1 MVFCFVLNFFFVQ
14 HELEYFFLSRQAR
27 NFFPEFHIRLYDK
40 NSESDYFFFA
50 STKIRIFFSA
60 SLGIRVKWSF
70 PNTSQYTTIHYG
82 FFKSQ
87 YWYNTGKK
95 NYTSI
100 VHNTSIPV
108 LWSPSTGD
116 PNKTLNA
123 RLLAR
128 VITGCN
134 YM

>member
-1 MVFCFVLNFFFVQ
+1 VYCDVLGNDHLTLIPNDAEKNILILVEVCFVLNFFFGQ
-14 HELEYFFLSRQAR
+14 HELEFFFLSRQAR

-108 LWSPSTGD
+108 L
-116 PNKTLNA
+116 
-123 RLLAR
+123 
-128 VITGCN
+128 
-134 YM
+134 